1 MPNATTTNCSCF
13 VQIAIKT
20 PHLLFTSYDTQG
32 EKNTFNMLSDNQA
45 LSVHVSWHFM
55 FSILHE
61 KSAMHFIEIQ
71 THKCDFLKIP
81 STCKCPAS
89 IHLTT
94 QKNGYYSSYQNNI
107 IVIIKGYEEKQFV
120 KNNFPSAHTLKL
132 QQLTYLCL
140 SSATLMERGSLFCT
154 ISKVS
159 LALILE
165 LAECS
170 LFPYLW
176 YGQCWEVNLNV
187 FTAKTAQ
194 PSQFT

>member
-1 MPNATTTNCSCF
+1 
-13 VQIAIKT
+13 
-20 PHLLFTSYDTQG
+20 
-32 EKNTFNMLSDNQA
+32 MLSDNQA

-107 IVIIKGYEEKQFV
+107 IVIIKGYEEKV
-120 KNNFPSAHTLKL
+120 CEK
-132 QQLTYLCL
+132 QLPFSTYSKTVAINL
-140 SSATLMERGSLFCT
+140 SLLEFSYPHGKRIT
-154 ISKVS
+154 ILHYFKGETGFDSG
-159 LALILE
+159 I
-165 LAECS
+165 
-170 LFPYLW
+170 
-176 YGQCWEVNLNV
+176 GRM
-187 FTAKTAQ
+187 
-194 PSQFT
+194 